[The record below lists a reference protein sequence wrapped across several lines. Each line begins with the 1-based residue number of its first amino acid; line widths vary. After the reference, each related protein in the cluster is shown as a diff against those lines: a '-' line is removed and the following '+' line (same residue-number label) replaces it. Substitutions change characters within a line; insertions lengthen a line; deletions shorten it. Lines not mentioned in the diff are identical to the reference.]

1 MKWQIIT
8 LANLTKFT
16 GLGNFGT
23 VEISSQIPVLVN
35 EKCEIL
41 AIPGLIGGK
50 SSKAESDSL
59 DLILEVANF
68 EAEMVARSA
77 AKTNY
82 RSDASR
88 IWAGQVKPNLR
99 DLFQIHLIQIL
110 NLWKA
115 EAQKLPLKNPEILE
129 NKSEENLKNTNQR
142 VILKNT
148 LENQK
153 LETELE
159 IKDLKTKNYLESG
172 QLTGTLQNQNS
183 QKIVN
188 SLWQIKTIL
197 KWQKDLNSPKN
208 LEKQNLE
215 SQNLPKNL
223 VLVELGFETKA
234 KNEKSQNFQNPKNKK
249 TFQSD
254 QSDLQSQEL
263 MNLDNSNKFKTSSDL
278 ESKNTKNIQEIGNQ
292 KTQNEQTKS
301 KNNLENGLKIDFEYL
316 AARLDGQSADF
327 WRPKLIQKM
336 NLVGF
341 FEDETWFGNIFY
353 GNIRTLE
360 QLLIEMIRLI
370 GFKSLKPQLL
380 SFTNNWQKMEF
391 REFALKQQIKKL
403 AVKNGFVEVI
413 TRPFVSEKV
422 ASLCPGN
429 FQKILNPYNS
439 NFPVLRN
446 SVLPSL
452 LQIAAENLNRG
463 LKNPLIVEQNQIFT
477 SQGLEIQKKEI
488 LAMIAV
494 QDNPYLLTTFV
505 HELTQKLGFNNTF
518 TTFEKINE
526 ACGQITIYNL
536 KNINKAPN
544 NYEKKLET
552 PNYTQNLDE
561 KLYKD
566 QNSGLENNL
575 SKVQNSI
582 KLIQV
587 SNAFKKEF
595 GIPLLKTVWYLE
607 IEIDINWQFKT
618 FSNYFDESEFPS
630 VMRDYSLETG
640 KSWQQINQIINEI
653 PREFELRVWP
663 VSYWKTN
670 TEKESVIVKSETN
683 QNELPS
689 KSEPT
694 SFEKKFTNNL
704 QKESKNK
711 LKNPKISFKVKMQ
724 SKNQTLTKNQ
734 VENWEKQMLQ
744 LLE

>member
-1 MKWQIIT
+1 MKWQITT

-88 IWAGQVKPNLR
+88 IWAGQVKPDLR

-148 LENQK
+148 LRNQK
-153 LETELE
+153 LEKRLKIEDLE
-159 IKDLKTKNYLESG
+159 TKNYLESG
-172 QLTGTLQNQNS
+172 QLAGTSQNQNS
-183 QKIVN
+183 QKIAN
-188 SLWQIKTIL
+188 SLWQIKPIL

-208 LEKQNLE
+208 LEIKSESRNL
-215 SQNLPKNL
+215 SKNL
-223 VLVELGFETKA
+223 VLVESGFETKT
-234 KNEKSQNFQNPKNKK
+234 KNEKSQNFQNPKTEKN
-249 TFQSD
+249 FQSD
-254 QSDLQSQEL
+254 FQSEEST
-263 MNLDNSNKFKTSSDL
+263 NSDNSNNLKISNDL
-278 ESKNTKNIQEIGNQ
+278 GSKNTKNIQEMGNQ
-292 KTQNEQTKS
+292 KTQNGQTKS

-316 AARLDGQSADF
+316 AARLDGQSTDF

-360 QLLIEMIRLI
+360 QLLIEMMRLI
-370 GFKSLKPQLL
+370 GFESLKPQLL

-391 REFALKQQIKKL
+391 GEFTLKQQIKKL

-429 FQKILNPYNS
+429 LQKILNPYNS

-477 SQGLEIQKKEI
+477 SQDLEIQKKEI

-494 QDNPYLLTTFV
+494 QDNPYLLTTFI
-505 HELTQKLGFNNTF
+505 HELTQKLGFDTTF

-526 ACGQITIYNL
+526 TCGQITIYKLTNT
-536 KNINKAPN
+536 NKAPN

-552 PNYTQNLDE
+552 PNSTQNLDE
-561 KLYKD
+561 KMDKD

-575 SKVQNSI
+575 PKVQNSI

-607 IEIDINWQFKT
+607 MEIDLNWQFKT

-683 QNELPS
+683 QNELPP

-704 QKESKNK
+704 QKESQEESKNK